1 MIQVSTIDRA
11 AVLAREML
19 RRTRTRLGD
28 ITVGEITA
36 DLREDLAKAVSG
48 DLQAAFNLSCKV
60 GQARAT
66 EARRQAYMAAET
78 EHIQTEQNQTIQ

>member
-11 AVLAREML
+11 AELAREML

-28 ITVGEITA
+28 ITVGEITE

-48 DLQAAFNLSCKV
+48 DLQAAFNLSRRV
-60 GQARAT
+60 GQARAA

-78 EHIQTEQNQTIQ
+78 EHIETEQNQTIQ